1 MAISFEALYFKSNY
15 FEVVK
20 IHDLP
25 FFHIIGQ
32 AHKQMVADT
41 ISGREVDYLLVN

>member
-1 MAISFEALYFKSNY
+1 MAISFEVLYFKSNY

-25 FFHIIGQ
+25 VFHIIGQ